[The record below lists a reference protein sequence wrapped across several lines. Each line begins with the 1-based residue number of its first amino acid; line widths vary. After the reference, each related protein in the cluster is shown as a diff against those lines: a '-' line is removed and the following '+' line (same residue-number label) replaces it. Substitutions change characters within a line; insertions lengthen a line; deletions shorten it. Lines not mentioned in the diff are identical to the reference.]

1 MRPGRISGKVYTQAA
16 QAPYDESLI
25 RVVAYCVILK
35 LAVNIPKVGARGGG
49 GGYGGW
55 VLPVYR

>member
-16 QAPYDESLI
+16 QATYESLI

-35 LAVNIPKVGARGGG
+35 MAVNIPKVGGGG
-49 GGYGGW
+49 RRGTVGGYSRKGY
-55 VLPVYR
+55 L